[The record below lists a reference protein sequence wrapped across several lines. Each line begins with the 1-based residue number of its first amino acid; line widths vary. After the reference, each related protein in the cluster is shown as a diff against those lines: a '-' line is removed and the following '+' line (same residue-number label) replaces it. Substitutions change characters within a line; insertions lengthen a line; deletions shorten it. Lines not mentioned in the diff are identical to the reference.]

1 MSAIDPA
8 RLAPYNGTSPI
19 MGSAMELGIGQ
30 GEEHCR
36 LLVILTGESFAT
48 AGPLDSQGKY
58 EFDLQFAMGGTI
70 YQIESASGIFS
81 READETTSVY
91 QLEPNWLYIC
101 LLYLETAE

>member
-19 MGSAMELGIGQ
+19 MGSAMELGIGL

-36 LLVILTGESFAT
+36 LLVILTGESLAT

-70 YQIESASGIFS
+70 YQIESASGSFS
-81 READETTSVY
+81 READGTISVY